1 MSLSGATIAY
11 YPNFIDFSESKLLV
25 KQLFQDIAWRQ
36 DNISMFGKT
45 VDIPRLQ
52 AWYGDKNASYTY
64 SKLTLLPFD
73 WTPLLLRLKQQV
85 SEFCQQDFNGM
96 LANCYRDHR
105 DSVSWHSD
113 DEPELGEQPV
123 IASLSL
129 GCQRMFHLKHK
140 DSRESVKLPLQSG
153 SLLVM
158 SGATQ
163 QNWRH
168 AIHKTRI
175 EKPMRINLTFRNI
188 Q

>member
-1 MSLSGATIAY
+1 MLA
-11 YPNFIDFSESKLLV
+11 
-25 KQLFQDIAWRQ
+25 KQLYQEIAWRQ
-36 DNISMFGKT
+36 DKIAMYGKLL
-45 VDIPRLQ
+45 DIPRLQ
-52 AWYGDKNASYTY
+52 AWYGDKGASYTY
-64 SKLTLLPFD
+64 SKMTLQPLSWTPTLLS
-73 WTPLLLRLKQQV
+73 LKQQIN
-85 SEFCQQDFNGM
+85 EFCQHNFNAM
-96 LANCYRDHR
+96 LANCYRDHK

-129 GCQRMFHLKHK
+129 GAERDFHFKKK
-140 DSRESVKLPLQSG
+140 DGGESVKLPLQSG

-163 QNWRH
+163 QNWQH